1 MHTKQFVLLILLA
14 GGLFQGYGQEGRQ
27 PTANEKAVV
36 TANCQLILQNI
47 PNNFDK
53 IKKGTATDFYGIQAF
68 ESTVHLFPGS
78 GSPVPQRIFFETE
91 KGGKTVKTFTEEIPF
106 SIETSIELL
115 TPLFKQNGMTEVAPV
130 RPQEFMVTRSFK
142 GKNGVLILS
151 ANPITQGTI
160 ITIGKPYY
168 YYETETAPVI
178 TKNTGGRPAEQNG
191 NTGNTDADKKAEE
204 KIARSLTKLYKS
216 ATNKSGS
223 FKDYKTGVPEKTDN
237 VTIYNV
243 ASALELDDLQAAF
256 LFETNQ
262 ANRINGVSMDIK
274 AASTTRFIN
283 ALTKMSKA
291 PETAGEVVTEK
302 KKGVT
307 RYALRSKSL
316 GQEIISLLDFDY
328 PGYPDRLI
336 CQAIYAAPSV
346 VTDAKQTNNGQYKN
360 YISLPPSD
368 LQLLETSIQLGFSN
382 LISKQFSMDG
392 SFSSLR
398 QGSPVQQADNTIYN
412 VEDLVTLP
420 NIRTAQLFVAKNDK
434 GTNGLIMNID
444 PAITAY
450 YISAVKNMTRDA
462 EATKEIGAVTIEK
475 KSSGETYCTYQS
487 LITGSKL
494 FMIIDYPDPNKPDDV
509 LFFSLY

>member
-168 YYETETAPVI
+168 YYETVTAPVI
-178 TKNTGGRPAEQNG
+178 VNKTDKVPAEQKEIKVNPE
-191 NTGNTDADKKAEE
+191 ADKKAEE
-204 KIARSLTKLYKS
+204 KLTRSLIKLYKS

-223 FKDYKTGVPEKTDN
+223 FKEYETVVPEKSEN

-243 ASALELDDLQAAF
+243 ASVLELDDLQAAF
-256 LFETNQ
+256 LFKTTQTNC
-262 ANRINGVSMDIK
+262 INGISMDIK
-274 AASTTRFIN
+274 ACSSPHFIN
-283 ALTKMSKA
+283 ALNKMAKT
-291 PETAGEVVTEK
+291 PETSGEVITEK
-302 KKGVT
+302 KRGVT

-316 GQEIISLLDFDY
+316 AQEIISLLDFEY
-328 PGYPDRLI
+328 PGYSDRLI
-336 CQAIYAAPSV
+336 CQAIYNSSQPV
-346 VTDAKQTNNGQYKN
+346 VEVNQSNNGVYKN
-360 YISLPPSD
+360 YMPLPPSNPS
-368 LQLLETSIQLGFSN
+368 LLENSIQLGFST
-382 LISKQFSMDG
+382 LISKQLNPDG
-392 SFSSLR
+392 SFAALR
-398 QGSPVQQADNTIYN
+398 QGNPIQQADNTIYEIAN
-412 VEDLVTLP
+412 LVTLP
-420 NIRTAQLFVAKNDK
+420 NISTAQLFVAKNDK
-434 GTNGLIMNID
+434 GTSGLVMNID
-444 PAITAY
+444 PAITGY
-450 YISAVKNMTRDA
+450 YINAVKNMIKDPQA
-462 EATKEIGAVTIEK
+462 QKEIASVTSEK
-475 KSSGETYCTYQS
+475 KGSGETIYTYTS
-487 LITGSKL
+487 LAAGSKL
-494 FMIIDYPDPNKPDDV
+494 FIIIDHPDPKEKDDV
-509 LFFSLY
+509 VFFRIF